1 MKTNVQITAVK
12 KEFKNG
18 QNDYEVKIEGMEG
31 KLDCKMNFH
40 EPLKA
45 MRYMFLLSK
54 KLELKIDSIQLAALS
69 MEYQRAKDAEQKA
82 IENAATAIA
91 EATEAENDDSASP
104 SGENTEV
111 APSTEQSEQS
121 APKRRGR
128 KPKAKKVNESL
139 FQEVSA

>member
-18 QNDYEVKIEGMEG
+18 QNGYEVKIEGMEG

-104 SGENTEV
+104 SGGEY
-111 APSTEQSEQS
+111 
-121 APKRRGR
+121 RGSSQHR
-128 KPKAKKVNESL
+128 TI
-139 FQEVSA
+139 

>member
-18 QNDYEVKIEGMEG
+18 QNGYEVKIEGMEG

-91 EATEAENDDSASP
+91 EASEAENDDSVSP

-111 APSTEQSEQS
+111 APSTEQSEQY